1 MREQQS
7 PLEPLLQQAVPE
19 AFRRRIAALP
29 AEEVLQ
35 KQYDFSSLDRRI
47 RAALKRLRKERRV
60 QAAPRGASLRTAKRI
75 ALVAALLAALLVGM
89 LTVSAELRVYVKD
102 TIAKWTGQNVDIQYE
117 VGGYG
122 PDALPEEYGPH
133 YIPDG
138 FVYSEGNS
146 VIGSSREVLYYESAD
161 GSFIQILMRVAE
173 NASMVSMDTEHTD
186 FRTIEYGD
194 GDAYL
199 GTFEDGEGYTMLWI
213 ANGIEHELYI
223 SAYLPESEVFQI
235 ADNIY

>member
-89 LTVSAELRVYVKD
+89 LTVSAQLRVYVKE
-102 TIAKWTGQNVDIQYE
+102 IIVEWTQRNVGIRYE
-117 VGGYG
+117 VEGHQLTE
-122 PDALPEEYGPH
+122 LPAGYGPH
-133 YIPDG
+133 YIPAG
-138 FVYSEGNS
+138 FVYDTEESFADQ
-146 VIGSSREVLYYESAD
+146 SRFSFVYRNGQEKLLID
-161 GSFIQILMRVAE
+161 GCLSE
-173 NASMVSMDTEHTD
+173 NASMVWTDNEH
-186 FRTIEYGD
+186 I
-194 GDAYL
+194 
-199 GTFEDGEGYTMLWI
+199 TFEWVTINGVQAHLGIFTERNGYTLNW
-213 ANGIEHELYI
+213 AKDGIEHAIYFETNMPVSELYK
-223 SAYLPESEVFQI
+223 I
-235 ADNIY
+235 AENIY